1 MYIELFLFSLT
12 LLFAAV
18 MLVSKIWWPSVY
30 KGDPEPWYL
39 DYSRSFLPVILIVF
53 ALRSFVVEP
62 FRIPS
67 QSMLPTLEVGDFLLV
82 NKYRYDLR
90 LPLIHTKLLEVGNP
104 QRGDI
109 MVFRFP
115 PNPSVNYIKR
125 VIGVPGDTIEYKNKK
140 LYVNG
145 KLVDAAPEGE
155 YIPFKMPNTRFA
167 TAHDRFLMQATNE
180 GEKGLEE
187 KSNYSILHNPRRRSQ
202 HHRSVVPQ
210 GKYFMMGD
218 NRDNS
223 QDSRFWGFVPEENI
237 VGEAVFIWF
246 HFNWLKFKADEGS
259 GFDFSRIGE
268 DI

>member
-12 LLFAAV
+12 VLFATV
-18 MLVSKIWWPSVY
+18 MLACKIWWPSTY
-30 KGDPEPWYL
+30 ERDPEPWFL
-39 DYSRSFLPVILIVF
+39 DYSRSFFPVIVIVF

-90 LPLIHTKLLEVGNP
+90 LPILHTKLLEIGNP

-109 MVFRFP
+109 MVFRYP

-125 VIGVPGDTIEYKNKK
+125 VIGIPGDTIEYKNKK

-145 KLVDAAPEGE
+145 ELVDAVPVGE
-155 YIPFKMPNTRFA
+155 YTPFKMPDTRI
-167 TAHDRFLMQATNE
+167 TTVHHRFLMQA
-180 GEKGLEE
+180 
-187 KSNYSILHNPRRRSQ
+187 SNASENDAEDTIQYSILHNP
-202 HHRSVVPQ
+202 HRGAQRYRGVVPQ

-223 QDSRFWGFVPEENI
+223 RDSRFWGFVPEENI
-237 VGEAVFIWF
+237 VGEAIFIWF
-246 HFNWLKFKADEGS
+246 NFNTNS
-259 GFDFSRIGE
+259 GGGIDFSRIGE

>member
-1 MYIELFLFSLT
+1 
-12 LLFAAV
+12 
-18 MLVSKIWWPSVY
+18 
-30 KGDPEPWYL
+30 
-39 DYSRSFLPVILIVF
+39 VF

-109 MVFRFP
+109 MVFRYP

-125 VIGVPGDTIEYKNKK
+125 VIGVPGDTIEYKNKR

-145 KLVDAAPEGE
+145 TLVEAVAEGE
-155 YIPFKMPNTRFA
+155 YTPFKMPNARF
-167 TAHDRFLMQATNE
+167 TTTHDRFLMEAVNE
-180 GEKGLEE
+180 NENGLEE
-187 KSNYSILHNPRRRSQ
+187 TSSYSILHNPRRRSQ
-202 HHRSVVPQ
+202 YHRSVVPQ

-237 VGEAVFIWF
+237 VGEAVFVWF
-246 HFNWLKFKADEGS
+246 HFNANTGG

>member
-1 MYIELFLFSLT
+1 MYIELFLFSLIVV
-12 LLFAAV
+12 FAAV
-18 MLVSKIWWPSVY
+18 MLVCKIWWPSLY
-30 KGDPEPWYL
+30 KSDPEPWYL
-39 DYSRSFLPVILIVF
+39 DYARSFFPVILIVF

-90 LPLIHTKLLEVGNP
+90 LPIIHTKLLEIGNP

-109 MVFRFP
+109 MVFRYP

-125 VIGVPGDTIEYKNKK
+125 VIGLPGDTIEYKNKK

-145 KLVDAAPEGE
+145 ELVDAIAEGE
-155 YIPFKMPNTRFA
+155 YTPFKMPKARFA
-167 TAHDRFLMQATNE
+167 MAHNRFMMEASNE
-180 GEKGLEE
+180 NESGLEE
-187 KSNYSILHNPRRRSQ
+187 KSSYSILHNPRRGSQ
-202 HHRSVVPQ
+202 YYRSVVPQ

-223 QDSRFWGFVPEENI
+223 QDSRYWGFVPEENI

-246 HFNWLKFKADEGS
+246 HFNTNKGGGL
-259 GFDFSRIGE
+259 DFSRIGE